1 MVAKGRGRGTGEILF
16 KGTNLQSVDSIKCTV
31 CDYRQQYCI
40 IDIKLAKKLDLNIIT
55 HAHTQNN
62 NNNSR

>member
-1 MVAKGRGRGTGEILF
+1 MILF

-55 HAHTQNN
+55 HTHKKTIIIIIQGDKC
-62 NNNSR
+62 